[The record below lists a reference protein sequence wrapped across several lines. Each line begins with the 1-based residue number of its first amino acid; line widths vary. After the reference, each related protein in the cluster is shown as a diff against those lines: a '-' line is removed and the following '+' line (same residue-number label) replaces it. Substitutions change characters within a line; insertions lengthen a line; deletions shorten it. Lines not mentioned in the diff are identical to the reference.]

1 MRKLLIWGSV
11 VSGAVAAYMMYKR
24 GESVP
29 SIARKAI
36 TRPVGSLVHE
46 LRHA

>member
-1 MRKLLIWGSV
+1 MRKLIFWGTV
-11 VSGAVAAYMMYKR
+11 ISGAIAAYMMYKR

-29 SIARKAI
+29 SIARNTL

-46 LRHA
+46 LRRA